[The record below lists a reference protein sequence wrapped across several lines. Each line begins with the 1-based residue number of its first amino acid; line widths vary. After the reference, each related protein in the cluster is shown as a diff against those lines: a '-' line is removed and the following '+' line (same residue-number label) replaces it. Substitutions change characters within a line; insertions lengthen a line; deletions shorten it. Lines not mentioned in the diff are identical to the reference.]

1 MNHVE
6 GLCLHQEGGFAEPN
20 WADKGC
26 FWMSHRQAKMCPPN
40 RATGNAGGTEAASVG
55 EREMGQCLRLPWG
68 LSFKRDR
75 LRGRESGQSHSAKGW
90 LLWKEGALLQLPRPW
105 GREVAGRLAGPFR
118 TEYSY
123 WGDGTLNCSKAP
135 TRCLGCGDPSL
146 RPLLPA
152 TVPCREDGHAPS
164 GQASGDSGGSF
175 LQTCVSS
182 PM

>member
-1 MNHVE
+1 MKVCVCTRKVVLLSPTGQTRGVSGCPTDKQRCAHPT
-6 GLCLHQEGGFAEPN
+6 EPLEMLGELRQP
-20 WADKGC
+20 ALEKGRWDSAC
-26 FWMSHRQAKMCPPN
+26 GYLGDCH
-40 RATGNAGGTEAASVG
+40 
-55 EREMGQCLRLPWG
+55 L
-68 LSFKRDR
+68 RDR

-90 LLWKEGALLQLPRPW
+90 LLWKEGALLQLPQPW

-135 TRCLGCGDPSL
+135 TRCLVCGDPSV

-175 LQTCVSS
+175 LQTCVGS